1 MEVAT
6 GLIAVALL
14 IVRRKIIWMVFA
26 IFGTIVGLAAL
37 TGGIILAME
46 HA

>member
-1 MEVAT
+1 VEVAT

-14 IVRRKIIWMVFA
+14 IVGRKIIWTVFA
-26 IFGTIVGLAAL
+26 IFGTILGLAAL
-37 TGGIILAME
+37 AGGMILAME